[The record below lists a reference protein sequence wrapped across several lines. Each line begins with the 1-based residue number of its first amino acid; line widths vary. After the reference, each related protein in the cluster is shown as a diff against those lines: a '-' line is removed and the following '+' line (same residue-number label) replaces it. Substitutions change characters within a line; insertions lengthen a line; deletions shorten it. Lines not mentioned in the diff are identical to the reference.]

1 MYRRLKNR
9 LDVELM
15 KEAILQDGIAEI
27 VVERIAEIIQTLD
40 DAYSASRSSHDMGG
54 YVLLFKD
61 TESYAKAFPEIMQFY
76 NLKELE
82 YEYSDNL
89 TEGRKVDKQ
98 WWEELYLLSSDDA
111 LVLIHP
117 KGGN

>member
-9 LDVELM
+9 VDVELM
-15 KEAILQDGIAEI
+15 KESILQNGIEEI
-27 VVERIAEIIQTLD
+27 VVERIEEIIQTLD
-40 DAYSASRSSHDMGG
+40 DFYGAGRTSRDMGG

-61 TESYAKAFPEIMQFY
+61 TESYTKAFPRIVQFY
-76 NLKELE
+76 NLKEFE

-117 KGGN
+117 KRVD